1 MGEGGPASGRVS
13 LLRGSGRVSL
23 LPGIVAV
30 LTFGTCLSAE
40 AQATGPSSAVA
51 DTLTLER
58 AVGVALER
66 SPDVRA
72 AAARADGAAADQRA
86 AWGTLLP
93 TATANATF
101 SRADFRTVTFPAPEG
116 SSERLDVP
124 LESVRKGS
132 SQGVNLRWDVLQGG
146 RWLSGPRE
154 GAATRRAASL
164 RLSAV
169 ERRTTAAVKRAYYE
183 ALAADRLAAVA
194 ERQLEERR
202 RDLEVARRRYEI
214 AAAERT
220 DVLGAEIEVGTA
232 ELALLE
238 ARDAAEAAR
247 RALQAEMGVD
257 PDETGSAVLR
267 EPPAPPSA
275 EAAEALDVN
284 ALVER
289 ALATEPEMAALEA
302 EVQAAAAAG
311 WTARSRY
318 LPDLSLS
325 LGVQRSESLGPD
337 GRFFVLVPSNR
348 TTSFSL
354 LASWTLFDGFQRER
368 EMAAAGMRERVAQ
381 ADRTARVLVLGKEV
395 RDMAEEVRSRSR
407 RLALRERTVQL
418 AERRVEMARE
428 RYRLGGI
435 DYVQLLSAVDQLT
448 QAERALTRERYDLLK
463 AWADLEERVG
473 DVF

>member
-1 MGEGGPASGRVS
+1 MAAG
-13 LLRGSGRVSL
+13 
-23 LPGIVAV
+23 
-30 LTFGTCLSAE
+30 LTFAAALRAG
-40 AQATGPSSAVA
+40 AQAPESHPLPA

-58 AVGVALER
+58 AVAVALAR
-66 SPDVRA
+66 SPEVRA

-93 TATANATF
+93 TATANASF

-116 SSERLDVP
+116 SSERLEVP

-132 SQGVNLRWDVLQGG
+132 SQGVTLRWEVLQAG
-146 RWLSGPRE
+146 RWFSGPRE
-154 GAATRRAASL
+154 GAAARRAASL
-164 RLSAV
+164 RLTAAR
-169 ERRTTAAVKRAYYE
+169 RRTAAAVKRAYYE
-183 ALAADRLAAVA
+183 ALAAYGLAAVA
-194 ERQLEERR
+194 ERQLSERR
-202 RDLEVARRRYEI
+202 RDLEVAQRRYEI

-220 DVLGAEIEVGTA
+220 DILGAEIEVGTA

-247 RALQAEMGVD
+247 RALHAEIGLD
-257 PDETGSAVLR
+257 PEEAPRAVLR
-267 EPPAPPSA
+267 EPPGPPPA
-275 EAAEALDVN
+275 EAAEALDVE

-289 ALATEPEMAALEA
+289 ALATEPELVALEA
-302 EVQAAAAAG
+302 EAEAAAAAG

-318 LPDLSLS
+318 LPELSLS
-325 LGVQRSESLGPD
+325 LGYQRSESLGPD
-337 GRFFVLVPSNR
+337 GRFFVLDPSNR
-348 TTSFSL
+348 TTSFSV
-354 LASWTLFDGFQRER
+354 LASWTLFDGFRRER
-368 EMAAAGMRERVAQ
+368 ETAAAGVRQRVAQ
-381 ADRTARVLVLGKEV
+381 ADRTRRALALEKEV
-395 RDMAEEVRSRSR
+395 WDLAEEVRSRSR
-407 RLALRERTVQL
+407 RLTLRERTVEM
-418 AERRVEMARE
+418 ADRRVEMARE